1 MVPAD
6 HLKASLTLVDLLGS
20 RCDFES
26 SAQHDKLSLI
36 SRRRKSGIFT
46 NWAKRPI
53 HSVSDGC
60 EATEPQKNLKAELDL
75 LSRCR
80 CPFSLSTSICS
91 RRYLLQSLPSNFVI
105 YVCIVGL
112 HILLVDF
119 TPHRWCFLSLIGCP
133 KSILLPE
140 PTWWWGIFCRL
151 RLRTFP
157 LLKYS
162 ALANSCATLL

>member
-6 HLKASLTLVDLLGS
+6 HLKASLTLVDLLGT

-26 SAQHDKLSLI
+26 SAQRDKLSLI

-91 RRYLLQSLPSNFVI
+91 RWYLLQSLPSNFVI

-112 HILLVDF
+112 HILRWFYAPSLMFSVIDWLSEVNLAAETDLVMMKKSFVDF
-119 TPHRWCFLSLIGCP
+119 DFAPSHFS
-133 KSILLPE
+133 SIQP
-140 PTWWWGIFCRL
+140 G
-151 RLRTFP
+151 
-157 LLKYS
+157 
-162 ALANSCATLL
+162 